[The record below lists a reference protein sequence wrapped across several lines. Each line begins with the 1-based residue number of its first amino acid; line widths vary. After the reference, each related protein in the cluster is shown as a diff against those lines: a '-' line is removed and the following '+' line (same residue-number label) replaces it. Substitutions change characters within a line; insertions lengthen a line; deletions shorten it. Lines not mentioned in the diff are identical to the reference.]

1 MFHVLKAC
9 ITLSPKGML
18 SQKKIAL
25 KSGHFWSKCCRIT
38 CFALS
43 LFLQIIV
50 CNALGGFHFLF
61 FLLFFFFFFLL
72 WSLQNIS
79 LSGYCLSLHIVVLKT
94 GNERW
99 GGGGGEEAVTEIKVA
114 VFSSIYVFLNLHPTS
129 ITLLG
134 KESCNRHSAEKR
146 RKRCFG

>member
-9 ITLSPKGML
+9 ITLFPKGML

-25 KSGHFWSKCCRIT
+25 KSGHFWSKCCRIM

-43 LFLQIIV
+43 LFLQLIV

-61 FLLFFFFFFLL
+61 FSSFFPLFLSFVVFAEHQPFRILFI
-72 WSLQNIS
+72 SAHRCSQNGQWT
-79 LSGYCLSLHIVVLKT
+79 L
-94 GNERW
+94 
-99 GGGGGEEAVTEIKVA
+99 GGGEEAVTEIKVA